1 MKKIYNQPELEII
14 VLEEE
19 VISTAS
25 FNVTYDP
32 NGDLGNPDV
41 DKWEW

>member
-14 VLEEE
+14 VLEDE

-25 FNVTYDP
+25 DISFDP
-32 NGDLGNPDV
+32 NGDLDNPAPN
-41 DKWEW
+41 EWSW

>member
-19 VISTAS
+19 LISTAS
-25 FNVTYDP
+25 TIIYDP
-32 NGDLGNPDV
+32 DGDLDNQNV
-41 DKWEW
+41 DTWAW

>member
-14 VLEEE
+14 VLEDE

-25 FNVTYDP
+25 NILYDP
-32 NGDLGNPDV
+32 NGDLDNPAPNE
-41 DKWEW
+41 WEW